1 MRKKETSS
9 KEFNPLEKPATT
21 FVHINNFKCNVEI
34 TYEAIDGYTFTLNI
48 FHPER
53 LYQKKLKKVLGSY
66 NWSDS
71 DINIDDLKLDIRDKE
86 RIADCLDGI
95 LDHLLG

>member
-1 MRKKETSS
+1 MRKKDTVL
-9 KEFNPLEKPATT
+9 KEFNPFEKPAIT
-21 FVHINNFKCNVEI
+21 FVHINNIKCNVEI
-34 TYEAIDGYTFTLNI
+34 TYEAINGYTFTLKI